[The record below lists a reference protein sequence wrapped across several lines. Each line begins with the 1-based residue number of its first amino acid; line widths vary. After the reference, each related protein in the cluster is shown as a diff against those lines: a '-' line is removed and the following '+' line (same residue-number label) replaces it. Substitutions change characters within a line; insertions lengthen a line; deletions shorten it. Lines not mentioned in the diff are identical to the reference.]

1 MGHRIAKTFAGGTQ
15 PGASLRQTKLQL
27 LNPRLRAVN
36 FRLRILLVKA
46 LRHALL
52 ARNRAFEL
60 SIQRDIH
67 ALAQTIQ
74 HRLLTRQAQLRVL
87 LQTMMKLGK
96 ATGTV
101 GEEVVHR
108 HFKALLAVLDLTQQ
122 LQLVAT
128 HHARKA

>member
-1 MGHRIAKTFAGGTQ
+1 
-15 PGASLRQTKLQL
+15 L
-27 LNPRLRAVN
+27 
-36 FRLRILLVKA
+36 
-46 LRHALL
+46 
-52 ARNRAFEL
+52 L

-87 LQTMMKLGK
+87 LLQTMMKLGK

-108 HFKALLAVLDLTQQ
+108 HFK
-122 LQLVAT
+122 
-128 HHARKA
+128 RCWPFWI

>member
-1 MGHRIAKTFAGGTQ
+1 V
-15 PGASLRQTKLQL
+15 L
-27 LNPRLRAVN
+27 
-36 FRLRILLVKA
+36 
-46 LRHALL
+46 
-52 ARNRAFEL
+52 
-60 SIQRDIH
+60 
-67 ALAQTIQ
+67 
-74 HRLLTRQAQLRVL
+74 L

-128 HHARKA
+128 HHFCRRGRRRRT

>member
-15 PGASLRQTKLQL
+15 PGAESLRQTKLQL

-52 ARNRAFEL
+52 ARNRAFQL

-74 HRLLTRQAQLRVL
+74 HRSLTRRAQLRCCCC
-87 LQTMMKLGK
+87 
-96 ATGTV
+96 
-101 GEEVVHR
+101 R
-108 HFKALLAVLDLTQQ
+108 
-122 LQLVAT
+122 
-128 HHARKA
+128 R